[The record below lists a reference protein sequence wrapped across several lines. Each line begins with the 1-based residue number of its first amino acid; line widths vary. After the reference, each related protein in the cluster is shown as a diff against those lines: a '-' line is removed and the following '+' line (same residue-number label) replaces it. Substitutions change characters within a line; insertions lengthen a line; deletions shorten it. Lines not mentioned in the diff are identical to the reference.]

1 MIMARNR
8 VKVENV
14 IDSVVNEIKE
24 KDMVLSEIEKLIEKE
39 YSKVRKNISWKNY
52 LELVNKG
59 LFFGG
64 IA

>member
-14 IDSVVNEIKE
+14 IDNVVNEIKE
-24 KDMVLSEIEKLIEKE
+24 KDMVLSEEKKLIEKK
-39 YSKVRKNISWKNY
+39 YKSIKKDISWKSY
-52 LELVNKG
+52 LELVYKK
-59 LFFGG
+59 LWFGG